1 MTIISKLERHCEE
14 CFSTSRQS
22 ITIKLFY
29 GLLHHLWFLAMTI
42 ILLPKTTFAL
52 EDSLQKSIEIAMQ
65 GNNIQSERLKI
76 VAENIANEY
85 STSEKPGE
93 DPYRRKIMFVENK
106 YDKKKRTNLVRV
118 KKYSEDK
125 SDFEIK
131 YDPTHPSANA
141 DGYVKMPNVKKLV
154 EMADASEAQRAYEA
168 NLGVVEMS
176 RSMIQKSLEAIR

>member
-1 MTIISKLERHCEE
+1 MKYVILV
-14 CFSTSRQS
+14 
-22 ITIKLFY
+22 
-29 GLLHHLWFLAMTI
+29 LAL
-42 ILLPKTTFAL
+42 LLPKISFAL

-85 STSEKPGE
+85 STSEKPGG

-106 YDKKKRTNLVRV
+106 YDKKKKTHLIRV

-125 SDFEIK
+125 SDFEIV
-131 YDPTHPSANA
+131 YDPTHPSANEN
-141 DGYVKMPNVKKLV
+141 GYVKKPNVKKMIEL
-154 EMADASEAQRAYEA
+154 ADASEAQRAYEA

-176 RSMIQKSLEAIR
+176 RGMIQKSLEAIR

>member
-1 MTIISKLERHCEE
+1 MR
-14 CFSTSRQS
+14 
-22 ITIKLFY
+22 Y
-29 GLLHHLWFLAMTI
+29 I
-42 ILLPKTTFAL
+42 ILALALLLPAHSFAL

-76 VAENIANEY
+76 VAENLANEY
-85 STSEKPGE
+85 STSAKPGG
-93 DPYRRKIMFVENK
+93 DPYRRKIMFVDNK
-106 YDKKKRTNLVRV
+106 YDKKKKTHLLRV

-141 DGYVKMPNVKKLV
+141 DGYVKMPNVRKMIEL
-154 EMADASEAQRAYEA
+154 ADASEAQRAYEA

>member
-1 MTIISKLERHCEE
+1 MRLSKSSSLGLALGSKISILIWILASSPRMTMLVLVAILFPE
-14 CFSTSRQS
+14 TS
-22 ITIKLFY
+22 
-29 GLLHHLWFLAMTI
+29 
-42 ILLPKTTFAL
+42 FAL
-52 EDSLQKSIEIAMQ
+52 EDSLQKSIEIALQ

-85 STSEKPGE
+85 STSEKPGG

-106 YDKKKRTNLVRV
+106 YDKKKRTNLIRV
-118 KKYSEDK
+118 KKYDEDK
-125 SDFEIK
+125 SDFEIR
-131 YDPTHPSANA
+131 YDPTHPSANV
-141 DGYVKMPNVKKLV
+141 DGYVKMPNVKKMV